1 MTTKADLEAVYKEIG
16 RRIELL
22 RVERRISQKVLGSR
36 LRHPLTRA
44 AISNMEGGRQGVLVH
59 VLLEIA
65 EALQVPP
72 GRLLP
77 SSTGAE
83 AVLDIGVIEAELR
96 AQGITGSVATRIARL
111 TAKMDD
117 K

>member
-1 MTTKADLEAVYKEIG
+1 VGTKADLEPVYKEIG
-16 RRIELL
+16 RRIEIL

-65 EALQVPP
+65 EVLQVAP
-72 GRLLP
+72 GKLLP
-77 SSTGAE
+77 SGGT
-83 AVLDIGVIEAELR
+83 LDATPDSSAIEAELR
-96 AQGITGSVATRIARL
+96 AQGITSSVAARIVRF
-111 TAKMDD
+111 TAKASE

>member
-1 MTTKADLEAVYKEIG
+1 VNPKADHQAVYKEIG

-65 EALQVPP
+65 DVLQVPLA
-72 GRLLP
+72 RLLP
-77 SSTGAE
+77 ANSVSEATPDTATIEEQLRAHGITGAE
-83 AVLDIGVIEAELR
+83 AA
-96 AQGITGSVATRIARL
+96 RIVRVS
-111 TAKMDD
+111 AKGAV
-117 K
+117 